1 MVLIFS
7 ALYKNT
13 AKIFFA
19 ANYERYRGFIIT
31 QLIHARMTASIT
43 ELKKSPMATVLA
55 GKGEA
60 VAILNRNT
68 PTFYCVPAERYEV
81 MIEQSEDLAL
91 NEIAEAR
98 ANQKRI
104 RVNINEL

>member
-1 MVLIFS
+1 
-7 ALYKNT
+7 
-13 AKIFFA
+13 
-19 ANYERYRGFIIT
+19 
-31 QLIHARMTASIT
+31 MTASIT
-43 ELKKSPMATVLA
+43 ELKKSPMDTVLA

-68 PTFYCVPAERYEV
+68 PAFYCIPADLYEN
-81 MIEQSEDLAL
+81 MIEQLEDLEL
-91 NEIAEAR
+91 NKIADTR

>member
-1 MVLIFS
+1 M
-7 ALYKNT
+7 
-13 AKIFFA
+13 
-19 ANYERYRGFIIT
+19 T

-43 ELKKSPMATVLA
+43 ELKKSPMDTVLA
-55 GKGEA
+55 GRGEA

-68 PTFYCVPAERYEV
+68 PAFYCIPAELYEK
-81 MIEQSEDLAL
+81 MIEQLEDLEL
-91 NEIAEAR
+91 NQTADTR

>member
-1 MVLIFS
+1 M
-7 ALYKNT
+7 
-13 AKIFFA
+13 
-19 ANYERYRGFIIT
+19 T

-43 ELKKSPMATVLA
+43 ELKKSPMDTVLA

-68 PTFYCVPAERYEV
+68 PAFYCIPAELYEK
-81 MIEQSEDLAL
+81 MIEQLEDLEL
-91 NEIAEAR
+91 NQTADTR